1 MPVENAGSL
10 PTLAPGVTAIYFQE
24 AGSNAVAP
32 AVIAQLQVY
41 TPMYDIHNVCLVSGG
56 ARVEG
61 VGVWG
66 FCLIKIR
73 ASTKSARNKNS
84 GTTNAGNSH

>member
-56 ARVEG
+56 ARVEAAR
-61 VGVWG
+61 VWVFIEKLG
-66 FCLIKIR
+66 CIVLCYYMHYIFLCI
-73 ASTKSARNKNS
+73 S
-84 GTTNAGNSH
+84 